1 MSFDVHFWLDLETT
15 GLEVGKEAILEMAW
29 FFTDTNLK
37 LLSPVRQRLTC
48 IQPPQTETG
57 GRRGPWMRSLDP
69 QREDHWNDLELFD
82 ARNEQ
87 NPRVVID
94 MHTASG
100 LKADH
105 LAAPRDA
112 IFTHPRD
119 FERAYLDDLVD
130 IEATA
135 DDTIGKIIMSGA
147 GVSHFDNYMMDLVW
161 PQQFPLLP
169 PIDGSSRMAYWY
181 LDVSTVTRLV
191 PPSILER
198 GREWAEDPE
207 APFSLLACESGPN
220 MWSERGDLFKRGRR
234 DIWTFDR
241 SGVVPHRAAG
251 DLVVSLLDARLIRGM
266 EQYTGELGN
275 DI

>member
-15 GLEVGKEAILEMAW
+15 GLKVGKEAILEMAW

-48 IQPPQTETG
+48 IQPPVTTKG
-57 GRRGPWMRSLDP
+57 GPRGLGDALFNP
-69 QREDHWNDLELFD
+69 QRGADWDSERFFDTRNDK
-82 ARNEQ
+82 
-87 NPRVVID
+87 NPNVVMD
-94 MHTASG
+94 MHTESG

-105 LAAPRDA
+105 LDAPGDA
-112 IFTHPRD
+112 VFTHPRD

-130 IEATA
+130 IEAAA

-147 GVSHFDNYMMDLVW
+147 GVSHLDNYMMDLVW

-191 PPSILER
+191 PPSILEK

-220 MWSERGDLFKRGRR
+220 MWSERGNLFKRDKRG
-234 DIWTFDR
+234 IWTFDR

-251 DLVVSLLDARLIRGM
+251 DLVVSLLDARLVRAM
-266 EQYTGELGN
+266 EQFTGDLDG